1 MLACLSFQTSKAQ
14 RSASNSDSNNSG
26 SSAQTSEGSLLG
38 SGFENANEPKA
49 IRKNRPGSSDAFGE
63 DAFAEPAPS
72 PVLPGGGSI
81 FNSPYGGG
89 DIAGGY
95 EDPYGSQHGR
105 YGGGGAGFGDA
116 DPYGN
121 PIGIYGDSRRIS
133 PEMAARSGYLPG
145 YGQTRTSIQ
154 TVAHNYPLLE
164 KAILKETE
172 FSGRV
177 SVKDFIQSLKNDPDI
192 PGLNWLITQNPK
204 IEQIMMPEL
213 SFSQISLADLLD
225 ALNEFANQSPDYNIH
240 FEAKSNILR
249 VVCRESHHA
258 PSLKRNIKTFPMA
271 ELSKKY
277 ELNDILTLL
286 HSSLG
291 IPADKSF
298 KNSAL
303 RPLYHKE
310 TEILMLSL
318 RHQESILIHDLLNTL
333 EANARGKSST
343 EKVKEQRMK
352 ANLELL
358 AESQARM
365 DHLVSEKHELL
376 IMIEN
381 LNEQTGDITPSR
393 GLMEAKT
400 SLELLEDKIE
410 VVKSVIRDLE
420 KEMLRSRLDY

>member
-1 MLACLSFQTSKAQ
+1 
-14 RSASNSDSNNSG
+14 
-26 SSAQTSEGSLLG
+26 
-38 SGFENANEPKA
+38 
-49 IRKNRPGSSDAFGE
+49 
-63 DAFAEPAPS
+63 
-72 PVLPGGGSI
+72 
-81 FNSPYGGG
+81 
-89 DIAGGY
+89 
-95 EDPYGSQHGR
+95 
-105 YGGGGAGFGDA
+105 
-116 DPYGN
+116 
-121 PIGIYGDSRRIS
+121 
-133 PEMAARSGYLPG
+133 
-145 YGQTRTSIQ
+145 
-154 TVAHNYPLLE
+154 
-164 KAILKETE
+164 
-172 FSGRV
+172 
-177 SVKDFIQSLKNDPDI
+177 
-192 PGLNWLITQNPK
+192 
-204 IEQIMMPEL
+204 
-213 SFSQISLADLLD
+213 
-225 ALNEFANQSPDYNIH
+225 
-240 FEAKSNILR
+240 
-249 VVCRESHHA
+249 
-258 PSLKRNIKTFPMA
+258 MA